1 MNMNY
6 HVLGL
11 LGLLGFTVAYILLL
25 VFCELINRKL
35 KVDAEYTRKLSH
47 VAAVFAA
54 LIFFPIVFKIE
65 GYALALSALFF
76 VLLMIARAKQWIPSV
91 DNVERKTG
99 GSYFLAFGL
108 GATYLVSVFFGNND
122 VVLHKNGVEIWSCS
136 SAFVIPLLIFGISD
150 PLAGIVG
157 GKWVKST
164 CIYGGKTIAGS
175 LTFLFSALI
184 ICLLLFNYVYG
195 NPMTALSLMIA
206 LSATVTEL
214 ISTRGTDNFTVPLVV
229 AGMLI
234 FYQFL
239 VV

>member
-25 VFCELINRKL
+25 ILCEILNRKL
-35 KVDAEYTRKLSH
+35 KVDVEYTRKLSH

-54 LIFFPIVFKIE
+54 LFFFPIVFKNV
-65 GYALALSALFF
+65 GYALALAVLFF
-76 VLLMIARAKQWIPSV
+76 VLLAIANVQKWIPSV
-91 DNVERKTG
+91 DGVDRKTG

-108 GATYLVSVFFGNND
+108 GATYYISVLFEN
-122 VVLHKNGVEIWSCS
+122 ST
-136 SAFVIPLLIFGISD
+136 AFTLALLIFAISD

-157 GKWVKST
+157 AKWIKSKT
-164 CIYGGKTIAGS
+164 IYGGKTFAGS
-175 LTFLFSALI
+175 LSFLLSALI
-184 ICLLLFNYVYG
+184 ICLLVFYFTYG
-195 NPMTALSLMIA
+195 SPMTALALMIA

-234 FYQFL
+234 LYHFFIL
-239 VV
+239 

>member
-1 MNMNY
+1 MNMNE

-25 VFCELINRKL
+25 IFCELINRKL
-35 KVDAEYTRKLSH
+35 KVDVEYTRKLSH

-54 LIFFPIVFKIE
+54 LFFFPVVFKNV

-76 VLLMIARAKQWIPSV
+76 VLLAIANVQKWIPSV
-91 DNVERKTG
+91 DGVDRKTG

-108 GATYLVSVFFGNND
+108 GATYYLSDLFENRT
-122 VVLHKNGVEIWSCS
+122 
-136 SAFVIPLLIFGISD
+136 AFTLALLIFAISD

-157 GKWVKST
+157 AKWIKSKT
-164 CIYGGKTIAGS
+164 IYGGKTFAGS
-175 LTFLFSALI
+175 LTFLLSALI
-184 ICLLLFNYVYG
+184 ICLILFNSVYG
-195 NPMTALSLMIA
+195 NQMTALSLMIA
-206 LSATVTEL
+206 LTATVTEL

-229 AGMLI
+229 SGILI
-234 FYQFL
+234 FYQLL